1 MRVHRASQG
10 SGVFM
15 LTDAELAEMAA
26 MAHAATV
33 EISLFARPNAAWDT
47 SAMAR
52 SPAGGAVAAASRG
65 QEQIVQGL
73 ADARRAAAA
82 GVRSVL
88 IADVGLLDVFA
99 EARRRDFLPADMQA
113 KVSVMLPVSNPAT
126 ARALVALGA
135 DTLNLTTDLSLAQIA
150 AIRAVVDVPLDI
162 YVEVPDNVGGFVRLH
177 EIPEIVRVAA
187 PVYLKFGLRNAPD
200 VYPAGTHLEATTV
213 ALTRERVR
221 RARLGHGAARAR
233 VGRLRDLRAR
243 RSRARARAGVSADV
257 VTLGEALVALV
268 ADEGRP
274 LVDPGSFTPFV
285 AGAEANVAMGL
296 ARLGR
301 AVSFIGRVGADGLG
315 QMVRNGL
322 RGEGVDVSRLR
333 DDPAAPT
340 GALARDRRSLP
351 PAEVVYLRRGSAAS
365 QLEPADVEAAGED
378 IAGARW
384 LHLTGITPA
393 LSPSCRAAVQ
403 SALEIARAGG
413 VRVSLDVNLRRRL
426 WSEQEAAAVLRELA
440 EGCDLVIAGEDEAV
454 LLCGSAEAAA
464 LAERFGVEA
473 VVKLGARGA
482 VGWRNGEWAE
492 DAGIAVAP
500 IDVVGAGDA
509 FTAGYLD
516 ALLDGAGLAESLRR
530 ANACGAIAVAS
541 VGDAT
546 GLPTRSELERVLAG
560 GADVVR

>member
-26 MAHAATV
+26 MARAATV

-88 IADVGLLDVFA
+88 IADFGMLDVFA

-221 RARLGHGAARAR
+221 RARLGME
-233 VGRLRDLRAR
+233 L
-243 RSRARARAGVSADV
+243 
-257 VTLGEALVALV
+257 
-268 ADEGRP
+268 
-274 LVDPGSFTPFV
+274 
-285 AGAEANVAMGL
+285 L
-296 ARLGR
+296 AR
-301 AVSFIGRVGADGLG
+301 
-315 QMVRNGL
+315 
-322 RGEGVDVSRLR
+322 EW
-333 DDPAAPT
+333 
-340 GALARDRRSLP
+340 
-351 PAEVVYLRRGSAAS
+351 
-365 QLEPADVEAAGED
+365 ED
-378 IAGARW
+378 CE
-384 LHLTGITPA
+384 T
-393 LSPSCRAAVQ
+393 
-403 SALEIARAGG
+403 
-413 VRVSLDVNLRRRL
+413 
-426 WSEQEAAAVLRELA
+426 SE
-440 EGCDLVIAGEDEAV
+440 
-454 LLCGSAEAAA
+454 
-464 LAERFGVEA
+464 
-473 VVKLGARGA
+473 LGARG
-482 VGWRNGEWAE
+482 
-492 DAGIAVAP
+492 
-500 IDVVGAGDA
+500 
-509 FTAGYLD
+509 L
-516 ALLDGAGLAESLRR
+516 ALVHA
-530 ANACGAIAVAS
+530 
-541 VGDAT
+541 
-546 GLPTRSELERVLAG
+546 
-560 GADVVR
+560 